1 MDPEVLAVRKLRT
14 TVPNLTREG
23 LGAFVHMQVRL
34 EASFASEGLLAVFVG
49 TKEKFGRLFVH
60 FVFILFSY
68 VSDVSDVSLAKLK
81 FFYLIYL
88 IRV

>member
-1 MDPEVLAVRKLRT
+1 MDPEVLAVCKLRT

-34 EASFASEGLLAVFVG
+34 EASLATEGLLAVFVG
-49 TKEKFGRLFVH
+49 TKEKFRRLIVH
-60 FVFILFSY
+60 LVFMLF
-68 VSDVSDVSLAKLK
+68 SDVSDVSLVKLK
-81 FFYLIYL
+81 LFYL